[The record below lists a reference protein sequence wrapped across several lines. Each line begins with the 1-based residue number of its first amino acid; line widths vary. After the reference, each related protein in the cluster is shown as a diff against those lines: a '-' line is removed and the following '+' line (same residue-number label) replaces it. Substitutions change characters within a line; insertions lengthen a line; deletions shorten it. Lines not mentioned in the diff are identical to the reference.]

1 MLTMIA
7 DGPIETPGV
16 YEMTA
21 DAYHADP
28 VPEGSLSST
37 RAKKLMEPAGPA
49 RYHYEQ
55 THPKEPKKVFDIGHA
70 AHTLALGVGEPLAV
84 YPAELLAK
92 NGAVSTDAAK
102 AWEADMRAT
111 GITPLKQAEFD
122 KVEAMAEMLQKHPE
136 AMEALAG
143 DHEVSVFR
151 RDQATGVWLRGRLDC
166 INPEGIGDYKTVP
179 EGGADPRMFGRR
191 TAAELGYY
199 MQADW
204 YLTMR
209 DELDLPAARRFRFVL
224 QEKVAPY
231 LPSVVE
237 LSDLYLS
244 IGHTRNRAAIDLFAK
259 CRASGI
265 WPGFT
270 GVTVLDPPKWLVEDD
285 DEQLAADIEA
295 ELAAYAASLKEGHTA

>member
-1 MLTMIA
+1 MTIT
-7 DGPIETPGV
+7 IPGV
-16 YEMTA
+16 YNLPA
-21 DAYHADP
+21 DEYHADP

-102 AWEADMRAT
+102 AWEAEMRAK
-111 GITPLKQAEFD
+111 GITPLKQAEYD
-122 KVEAMAEMLQKHPE
+122 KVEAMAEELQKHPE
-136 AMEALAG
+136 AMDVLAG

-151 RDQATGVWLRGRLDC
+151 IDEATGVWLRGRLDC

-179 EGGADPRMFGRR
+179 EGGADPRLFGRR

-204 YLTMR
+204 YLAMR
-209 DELDLPAARRFRFVL
+209 DELDLPAARRFRHVL

-231 LPSVVE
+231 LVSVVE
-237 LSDLYLS
+237 LSGLYLS
-244 IGHTRNRAAIDLFAK
+244 IGHTRNRAAIDLYAK

-270 GVTVLDPPKWLVEDD
+270 GVTVLDPPKWLLDED
-285 DEQLAADIEA
+285 DEQLAADIES
-295 ELAAYAASLKEGHTA
+295 ELAAYAASLQEGHTA